1 MYISTDAIILK
12 NTPYKESSIIS
23 RIFTLNHG
31 KISII
36 FKGAKKNKNNIPAI
50 IEPGNV
56 ISITYY
62 NNNSSL
68 KTAKE
73 VQIKKTYYNTR
84 KILNHYYYTMA
95 IISILDKLSY
105 ENHPEEEMFNLSL
118 KVFNDIDNGSARI
131 DIIFIYFL
139 FQLSKSLG
147 FELSYSSTY
156 TDLIDELNSSN
167 SNLSDIEGMFFQ
179 DSDSIK
185 KIKIM
190 IYKHMR
196 DHLIDLNELHTV
208 KILRNHGKPSR
219 SN

>member
-36 FKGAKKNKNNIPAI
+36 FKGAKKNKNNISAI

-56 ISITYY
+56 VSITYY
-62 NNNSSL
+62 DNNSNL

-73 VQIKKTYYNTR
+73 VQIKNIYYNTR
-84 KILNHYYYTMA
+84 KFLNHYYYIMA
-95 IISILDKLSY
+95 IISILDKLSH
-105 ENHPEEEMFNLSL
+105 ENHPEQDMFNLSL
-118 KVFNDIDNGSARI
+118 KVFDDIDNKNARI

-147 FELSYSSTY
+147 FKLSYSSTL
-156 TDLIDELNSSN
+156 TDLIDELNKSN

-179 DSDSIK
+179 NSDSIK
-185 KIKIM
+185 KIKII
-190 IYKHMR
+190 IYRHMR
-196 DHLIDLNELHTV
+196 EHLIDLNTLHAV
-208 KILRNHGKPSR
+208 RILRNNEKPSR
-219 SN
+219 PN